1 MTERIDSLKAGALGA
16 IAAGLGFS
24 LVVLAQ
30 SWLFVPL
37 GLQLQLGLS
46 SWDGWQLGLAM
57 AIALCSGALFGITYR
72 YVVRQDD
79 NPHLRSG
86 AILSFGLVR
95 GLAQVD
101 GGQLLQG
108 NVWPAGI
115 GVAESLWLFAIA
127 ATVIDWGIAWGWL
140 KPQK

>member
-1 MTERIDSLKAGALGA
+1 MTERIDSLKAAALGA
-16 IAAGLGFS
+16 IAAGLGFG
-24 LVVLAQ
+24 LVMLVQ
-30 SWLFVPL
+30 SFVPL
-37 GLQLQLGLS
+37 GLGLS
-46 SWDGWQLGLAM
+46 PWEGWPGVLAI

-108 NVWPAGI
+108 DVLPAGI
-115 GVAESLWLFAIA
+115 GVVESLWLFAIA
-127 ATVIDWGIAWGWL
+127 ATIIDWGMAWGWL